1 MSLKQFCWTEVH
13 SVNSTM
19 LVMHKNEVVHKT
31 LTLQV
36 LIKPQSPQHPQ
47 PRLRVEPFPLFTRCN
62 LKNTIN
68 IKLYSINQSTLCFG
82 AIWEDNQQEL
92 EIDAEYF
99 YITTAHAAQK
109 LFFCSRV
116 IRQSTSFLW
125 VCVKETEQ
133 ITVKLNLHNV
143 LLPLS

>member
-31 LTLQV
+31 FTVQV
-36 LIKPQSPQHPQ
+36 LIEPQSPQHPQ
-47 PRLRVEPFPLFTRCN
+47 PSLWVEPFPLFTRCN
-62 LKNTIN
+62 LNNAIN

-92 EIDAEYF
+92 EINTEYL
-99 YITTAHAAQK
+99 YVTSAHAAQK
-109 LFFCSRV
+109 LLFCSCV
-116 IRQSTSFLW
+116 IRQSTSLRGYVW
-125 VCVKETEQ
+125 KRQ
-133 ITVKLNLHNV
+133 NRLQ
-143 LLPLS
+143 